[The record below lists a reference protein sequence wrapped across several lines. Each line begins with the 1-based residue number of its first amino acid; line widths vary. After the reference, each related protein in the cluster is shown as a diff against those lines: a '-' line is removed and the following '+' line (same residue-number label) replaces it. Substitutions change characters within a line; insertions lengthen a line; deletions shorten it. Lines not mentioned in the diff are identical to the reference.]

1 MTDSAKTPRIIL
13 LGEFSAGKST
23 LVNALLEQERSPMRA
38 TASHVPPI
46 WYSHGTGASVRVTK
60 DGSEFEL
67 DTDDISAVP
76 MDDTQYLRVFVEAPI
91 LERCDLIDMPGSSDP
106 NMSPDIWDAVLPQ
119 ADGAIWCTPS
129 TQAWRQ
135 SEAAIWEEVPEE
147 LYKHSL
153 LLLTRIDKV
162 RSPEDRARLHA
173 RISREVSGQFR
184 GVFPVALLQ
193 ALQGSEDE
201 AMWRQSGMAAFNDA
215 FGEIISEIS
224 KGGPVGG
231 ALSAM
236 PRPANAEP
244 RIAGEAR
251 SESSPVGVEASDAVA
266 VPNVENEPT
275 APVAPAVVPR
285 RVTRLSG
292 GSTRPRR
299 AGSSD
304 PLL

>member
-193 ALQGSEDE
+193 ALQGREDE

-231 ALSAM
+231 ALSAR
-236 PRPANAEP
+236 PRPASPPAGIV
-244 RIAGEAR
+244 IAAI
-251 SESSPVGVEASDAVA
+251 SVATANSPPPKPIS
-266 VPNVENEPT
+266 P
-275 APVAPAVVPR
+275 APAKKSAGLP
-285 RVTRLSG
+285 SG
-292 GSTRPRR
+292 SAKITAENAARPTSRPRDALR
-299 AGSSD
+299 
-304 PLL
+304 